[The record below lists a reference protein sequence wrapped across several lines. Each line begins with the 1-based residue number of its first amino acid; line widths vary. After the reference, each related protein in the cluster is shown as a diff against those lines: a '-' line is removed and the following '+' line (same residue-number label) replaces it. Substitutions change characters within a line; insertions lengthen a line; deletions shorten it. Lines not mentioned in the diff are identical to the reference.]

1 MSGKSI
7 DPINAQGARSAGV
20 LLHISSLPGKYGI
33 GTFGKSAYDFV
44 DFLKAAGIKYWQVL
58 PLVQTGFGDSP
69 YQSVCCNSGNPY
81 FIDPDI
87 LREKGLLTKNDLLKA
102 TMPKGNIDFAKLY
115 EVRYALLRKAFSRFN
130 KKNASFRKFVRE
142 GKYTAYAEYMTVKS
156 KFENRCFADWEEKF
170 KFHDPETVKGYIRKN
185 RNEFLFWQWLQ
196 FEFARQWKKLKRY
209 ANRKGIYIIGDVPLY
224 VAYDSADVWSRPDLF
239 KLDEDRKM
247 TEVAGVPPDYF
258 CATGQL
264 WGNPLYDWKRQRE
277 DGYSWWI
284 NRLKDSLQTYNVIR
298 LDHFRGMDRY
308 YAVPA
313 GSKTAEVGEWQDGP
327 RAELFTLARERL
339 GEMNIIAEDL
349 GVLDDGVI
357 KLLSDTAYPGM
368 KILLFAFE
376 NEENS
381 YLPKNI
387 GHNSVCYTGTHD
399 NDTARGYL
407 KRLTPA
413 MRRYVKSNIRRALD
427 DRKIAHSL
435 RGYKNT
441 VDALI
446 HLCLE
451 CDACL
456 SVIPMQ
462 DILCLDNSA
471 RMNEPST
478 DGKNWKFRL
487 KRIPDEAT
495 AAYVRRLLGTYRR
508 K

>member
-1 MSGKSI
+1 MSGKQI
-7 DPINAQGARSAGV
+7 KRINEQDARAAGV

-33 GTFGKSAYDFV
+33 GTFGKNAYAFV
-44 DFLKAAGIKYWQVL
+44 DFLKSAGVKYWQVL

-87 LREKGLLTKNDLLKA
+87 LHEKGLLTKNDLLRA
-102 TMPKGNIDFAKLY
+102 TMPAGNVDFAKLY
-115 EVRYALLRKAFSRFN
+115 EVRYPLLRKAFSRFN
-130 KKNASFRKFVRE
+130 KNNAAFRKFVKE
-142 GKYTAYAEYMTVKS
+142 GKYTAYAEYMTVKGR
-156 KFENRCFADWEEKF
+156 FDNRAFSEWEEGF
-170 KFHDPETVKGYIRKN
+170 KRNAPEVVKPYVKTHRA
-185 RNEFLFWQWLQ
+185 EFLFWQWVQ
-196 FEFARQWKKLKRY
+196 FEFARQWKKLKNY
-209 ANRKGIYIIGDVPLY
+209 ANKKGVFIIGDVPLY
-224 VAYDSADVWSRPDLF
+224 VAYDSADVWSRPELF
-239 KLDEDRKM
+239 QLDDERKM
-247 TEVAGVPPDYF
+247 TDVAGVPPDYF

-264 WGNPLYDWKRQRE
+264 WGNPLYNWEKQRE
-277 DGYSWWI
+277 DGYRWWI
-284 NRLKDSLQTYNVIR
+284 DRLKDSLHTYNVVR

-308 YAVPA
+308 YAVP
-313 GSKTAEVGEWQDGP
+313 SDSETAEIGEWRDGP
-327 RAELFTLARERL
+327 KAELFALAEKEL
-339 GEMNIIAEDL
+339 DEVNIIAEDL
-349 GVLDDGVI
+349 GILDDGVR

-376 NEENS
+376 SAEND

-399 NDTARGYL
+399 NDTALGYL

-413 MRRYVKSNIRRALD
+413 MRKYVKSNIRIALT
-427 DRKIAHSL
+427 DRKIEHGL

-441 VDALI
+441 VDALNR
-446 HLCLE
+446 LCLE

-456 SVIPMQ
+456 AVLPMQ

-487 KRIPDEAT
+487 KKLPDQNTAT
-495 AAYVRRLLGTYRR
+495 YIRGLLKEYRR